1 MVQTCL
7 FDESWAGAGRRRPRS
22 DEAPGECATGVT
34 AELEQLKKSQS
45 GELEQLEARLQSA
58 HSEELEQLKVS
69 QVSLEQLAVRLH
81 ASQRELKEM
90 KASQRGEL
98 EHMEEE
104 LKASHE
110 KEVNGLKGELAQS
123 AEWATQQQLEL
134 KTMLAEL
141 LSKL

>member
-58 HSEELEQLKVS
+58 HSEELEQLKVGAKFRWS
-69 QVSLEQLAVRLH
+69 SSRFTCMYHIA
-81 ASQRELKEM
+81 
-90 KASQRGEL
+90 G
-98 EHMEEE
+98 
-104 LKASHE
+104 
-110 KEVNGLKGELAQS
+110 
-123 AEWATQQQLEL
+123 
-134 KTMLAEL
+134 
-141 LSKL
+141 

>member
-7 FDESWAGAGRRRPRS
+7 FDESWAGAGCRRPRS

-34 AELEQLKKSQS
+34 AELKQLKKSQS

-81 ASQRELKEM
+81 ASQREL
-90 KASQRGEL
+90 S
-98 EHMEEE
+98 
-104 LKASHE
+104 ASHE
-110 KEVNGLKGELAQS
+110 DKLAQS

-134 KTMLAEL
+134 KLMLAEL
-141 LSKL
+141 LSKI